1 MSWINIIAIVQK
13 DVLSQ
18 LILNIQKQ
26 LRELHNDCLLDSDK
40 TQIKKEI
47 LSKYQLNIA
56 DLYNI
61 EIDDAKN

>member
-1 MSWINIIAIVQK
+1 M
-13 DVLSQ
+13 LSQ

-26 LRELHNDCLLDSDK
+26 LRKLHNDCLLDSHK

-47 LSKYQLNIA
+47 LSEYQLNIA

-61 EIDDAKN
+61 EIDNAKN

>member
-1 MSWINIIAIVQK
+1 M
-13 DVLSQ
+13 LSQ